1 MNKDQEQ
8 ILYNIY
14 QILSS
19 PVFNIEYG
27 DNKYILSN
35 LIAKYSNC
43 GKLYLSQKT
52 KDKMDEVGFIYNE
65 EMNYGTKLYGKDS
78 FLYKKHKIRVVAEH
92 LIPCG
97 VILSLILES
106 DRELG
111 TIKEILDHNVVTIVL
126 KEEDDTINKNKLR
139 SKVTKDFDIV
149 NNKWGRY
156 EVSNIELSED
166 YIVNKGSIFR

>member
-19 PVFNIEYG
+19 PVFDIDYG
-27 DNKYILSN
+27 DNKYMLSN

-78 FLYKKHKIRVVAEH
+78 FLYNKHKIRVVAEH

-97 VILSLILES
+97 VMLSYILES
-106 DRELG
+106 DRELD

-126 KEEDDTINKNKLR
+126 KEEDDAINKNKLR
-139 SKVTKDFDIV
+139 TKVTKDFDIV

-156 EVSNIELSED
+156 EVSNIELSEG